1 MEKKDFNILICGV
14 GGQGILT
21 LKKILGFAAIKEKK
35 NFLAS
40 ELHGLSQ
47 RQGSVTVHFRLGEVF
62 SPLISENEADLIL
75 SLDLYEAKRN
85 YNFAQKETTF
95 VINDHLFPFLNE
107 KKEEIK
113 DFLKKKFKKIYF
125 LPASKICQEKLKS
138 QVFAGVFLL
147 GFLAKEKILPLK
159 ESSLIFGIENTL
171 KEKGL
176 AQNKEAF
183 NLGKNYA

>member
-1 MEKKDFNILICGV
+1 MKKDFNVLICGV

-47 RQGSVTVHFRLGEVF
+47 RQGSVAVHFRLGEVF

-95 VINDHLFPFLNE
+95 VINDRLFPFLNE
-107 KKEEIK
+107 REEEIK
-113 DFLKKKFKKIYF
+113 DFLEKKFKKIYF

-147 GFLAKEKILPLK
+147 GFLAKEKILPLSEK
-159 ESSLIFGIENTL
+159 SLKYGLEETF
-171 KEKGL
+171 KGEVL
-176 AQNKEAF
+176 SKNKIAF
-183 NLGKNYA
+183 ELGKNYV